1 MEENVKKANA
11 IIFKEFCPSH
21 MKNEIKEHHEYDII
35 INYLL
40 KLIDGIDH

>member
-21 MKNEIKEHHEYDII
+21 MKNGIKEHHEYYII
-35 INYLL
+35 MNYPL
-40 KLIDGIDH
+40 KLMDGIDN